1 MRRKEEAQRVVV
13 VEERKETEVGHGH
26 GVTSVFALHIFYH
39 VIGLCNQPP
48 SRITGKPIVASKNP
62 TSIMHHRSQ
71 WSHMSKRVNPS
82 WKQVTDDTSFPFS
95 FLCLYPSV
103 ITFAIVTPGLVYP
116 L

>member
-1 MRRKEEAQRVVV
+1 MHRKEEAQRVVV

-71 WSHMSKRVNPS
+71 
-82 WKQVTDDTSFPFS
+82 
-95 FLCLYPSV
+95 
-103 ITFAIVTPGLVYP
+103 FARTRCSP
-116 L
+116 LMKDVGILFFFNLDSMAQENLKVC